1 MELSQQRT
9 LSILLYALEMP
20 ELAPYRDLMQD
31 KMRAVGYSS
40 SNVIYDADGYEDRVA
55 SRRIEFRVIA
65 NDAATLEGI
74 KNALKQ

>member
-9 LSILLYALEMP
+9 LSILLYALERP
-20 ELAPYRDLMQD
+20 ELAPYRELMQK

-40 SNVIYDADGYEDRVA
+40 SNVIKKNDIEDREA

-65 NDAATLEGI
+65 NDAATLERI